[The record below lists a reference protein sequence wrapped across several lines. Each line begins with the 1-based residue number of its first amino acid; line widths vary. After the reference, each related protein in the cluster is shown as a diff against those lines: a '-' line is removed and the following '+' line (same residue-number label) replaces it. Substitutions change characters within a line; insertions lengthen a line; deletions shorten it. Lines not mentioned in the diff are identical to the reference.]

1 VKLRKSHLAFVM
13 VRRFCFSRFQPVF
26 RLASLFTAIAITGG
40 VLGWSQAKSDRKPDT
55 PPAEATGARR
65 CAVCHAGEVEGYSR
79 SAMAHSLR
87 RAGHEPDGT
96 VNANGA
102 KITMHSL
109 PTGFWQ
115 RWQDGSA
122 QADYRVDYV
131 IGSGNHAS
139 GYLVDL
145 GDGYLFQSPVAYYRS
160 RQSYDLAPGFEHQ
173 QDPDFTRPISEEC
186 LLCHSGTALHVPG
199 TLNQYRDPVF
209 ADQALT
215 CERCHGPSERHI
227 ENPVPGSIVNPAK
240 LATAARDSICE
251 QCHLFGVARV
261 PNPGKNLSDF
271 VPGQPLED
279 TFTIYHNANPTGSF
293 KVISQVEQLALSMCA
308 RQSGGRLWCGTCH
321 DPHDK
326 PVEPVQYYRGRCLT
340 CHTAKFPASHP
351 ARDSN
356 CLECHMPRRQASD
369 GGHTAFTDHRIQR
382 HPEVGPDSSENVEIA
397 AWRDPAPELQIR
409 NLGIAHIEVGL
420 QQRSPTFIGQ
430 GYRELTEVQQ
440 QFANDSQFFRW
451 IGEALLRAKQTSE
464 AKIAFDRALQ
474 LDPKSAVIE
483 TKIAA
488 ADLQASDKEGAIEH
502 LQRAITLDPID
513 LPTASALLALYKSE
527 GNLAEASELTSKMA
541 AAVRQQPETVPDHE
555 GGSTGIKNA
564 GTVFKNVQVLKDAPA
579 PQLIPAMQFISA
591 SLGVECN
598 FCHVEGHFDK
608 DDKKPKQIARQMMQ
622 MTLALDKGA
631 FDGDRRVT
639 CYSCHRGM
647 TDPVATSELAVNV
660 HAARTASPGTPPT
673 PSLPTVA
680 HIIDHYIEA
689 VGGAAALE
697 KITSRVQVGKSQSRG
712 ESSKIEIL
720 RQGPGKQAFV
730 QHSPNGDETSVFDG
744 TAGWFAAPK
753 RPIREMNAADI
764 AAARMD
770 ADLQFPLHIWQMF
783 PDLRIQYP
791 DIIAGR
797 DAYQLL
803 ATQVGQ
809 PSMQLYFDKDSGLLV
824 RVTRY
829 SESPLG
835 RVPLQIEYADY
846 REVDGV
852 QVPFRLIYSRAG
864 SCSIIQID
872 EVHQNVPID
881 NVHFVKPG
889 PQ

>member
-1 VKLRKSHLAFVM
+1 M
-13 VRRFCFSRFQPVF
+13 VRRFCFSHFQPVLC
-26 RLASLFTAIAITGG
+26 LASLFTTIAITGG
-40 VLGWSQAKSDRKPDT
+40 GLGWSQITSDRKADA

-65 CAVCHAGEVEGYSR
+65 CAVCHASEVEGYSR

-87 RAGHEPDGT
+87 RAGDEPDGT

-122 QADYRVDYV
+122 QSDYRVDYV

-139 GYLVDL
+139 GYLVNL
-145 GDGYLFQSPVAYYRS
+145 GDGYIFQSPVAYYRS

-186 LLCHSGTALHVPG
+186 LLCHSGTALHVPA
-199 TLNQYRDPVF
+199 TLNQYREPIL
-209 ADQALT
+209 ADQAIT

-240 LATAARDSICE
+240 LAPTARDSICE

-271 VPGQPLED
+271 VPGQRLED
-279 TFTIYHNANPTGSF
+279 TFTIYHNANPTGAF
-293 KVISQVEQLALSMCA
+293 KVISQVEQLALSVCA

-321 DPHDK
+321 DPHNK
-326 PVEPVQYYRGRCLT
+326 PAEPVQYYRGRCLT

-356 CLECHMPRRQASD
+356 CLECHMPRRTASD

-382 HPEVGPDSSENVEIA
+382 RPETLPDSSENVEIA
-397 AWRDPAPELQIR
+397 AWRDPAPDLQIR

-420 QQRSPTFIGQ
+420 QRRSPTFIGQ

-440 QFANDSQFFRW
+440 QFANDSQFFKW
-451 IGEALLRAKQTSE
+451 IGEALLAAKQTSE

-483 TKIAA
+483 TKVAA
-488 ADLQASDKEGAIEH
+488 AELQAGDKEGAIEH
-502 LQRAITLDPID
+502 LQRAIALDPLD
-513 LPTASALLALYKSE
+513 LPTSSTLMGLYQSE
-527 GNLAEASELTSKMA
+527 GRLGEASELASKIEGTM
-541 AAVRQQPETVPDHE
+541 RQQHETTPAPEGALTLGV
-555 GGSTGIKNA
+555 KNA
-564 GTVFKNVQVLKDAPA
+564 GAVYKNLKVLSDAPA
-579 PQLIPAMQFISA
+579 AQLIPAMQFISA

-622 MTLALDKGA
+622 MTLALDEGT
-631 FDGDRRVT
+631 FEGDRRVT
-639 CYSCHRGM
+639 CYSCHRGT
-647 TDPVATSELAVNV
+647 TDPVATSELAVKMNAPS
-660 HAARTASPGTPPT
+660 AANYDVQQTQ
-673 PSLPTVA
+673 SLPTVA
-680 HIIDHYIEA
+680 QIIDHYIQA

-697 KITSRVQVGKSQSRG
+697 QIISRVQVGIIQKHG
-712 ESSKIEIL
+712 ESSRVEIL
-720 RQGPGKQAFV
+720 TEAPNKQALV
-730 QHSPNGDETSVFDG
+730 QHAANGDEATVFDG
-744 TAGWFAAPK
+744 IAGWVAAPK
-753 RPIREMNAADI
+753 RPVREMNDADI
-764 AAARMD
+764 AGARMD
-770 ADLQFPLHIWQMF
+770 ADLRFPLHIRQMF

-791 DIIAGR
+791 ETIAGR
-797 DAYQLL
+797 GAYLLL

-835 RVPLQIEYADY
+835 RVPLQIDYADY
-846 REVDGV
+846 RDVDGV
-852 QVPFRLIYSRAG
+852 QVAFRLTYSRAG
-864 SCSIIQID
+864 GSSIIQID

-881 NVHFVKPG
+881 AAHFAKLA